1 MPIFSHRYSPP
12 HCTKFY
18 KEYRKYRSQTALIAI
33 EKGGEALKPLASEMV
48 GFLIN
53 NKFVRRYIDIWAQ
66 NLLDYLLDDLL
77 ED

>member
-1 MPIFSHRYSPP
+1 MPTLSHRYSPP

-66 NLLDYLLDDLL
+66 NLLDDLL
-77 ED
+77 EDLLED